1 LFSYAIR
8 QHTDKSHIQGL
19 GDKKVIVDE
28 NGERMEVVGAGGW
41 GGGVRLATSDQETQD
56 KNRVNLERFLRK
68 QKRLKEKRERDA
80 TPSANETDA

>member
-1 LFSYAIR
+1 
-8 QHTDKSHIQGL
+8 
-19 GDKKVIVDE
+19 
-28 NGERMEVVGAGGW
+28 MEVVGAGGW